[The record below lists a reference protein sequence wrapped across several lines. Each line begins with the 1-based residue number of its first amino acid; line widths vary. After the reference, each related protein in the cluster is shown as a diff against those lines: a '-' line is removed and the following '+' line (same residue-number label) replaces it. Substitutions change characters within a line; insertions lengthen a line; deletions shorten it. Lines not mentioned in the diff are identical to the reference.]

1 MNNYKGIVVLFFLL
15 TANISAS
22 TVDTVITYSPSM
34 KKEIKAVVILPDS
47 YSCLYNLP
55 VLYLL
60 HGSGGNY
67 ASLINI
73 MPVIKTLSDNYN
85 IIIICPDG
93 GGRSWYFDSPVDSL
107 FKYETYVSRE
117 LVDWIDNHY
126 KTIKNRNG
134 RAITGIS
141 MRGHGALYLAF
152 KHQDLYGAAG
162 SIMGGVDFR
171 PFPDEWDLKY
181 RLGPQSE
188 YPENWDKN
196 TVISQISKLSPN
208 SIKFM
213 FDCGTEDF
221 FYPANCR
228 LHQELLYWNIPHDFI
243 TRPGKHDYEYVNNS
257 IFFQALFFNEFFTKS
272 TDNN

>member
-93 GGRSWYFDSPVDSL
+93 GGRSWYFDSPVDPL

-141 MRGHGALYLAF
+141 MGGHGALYLAF

-221 FYPANCR
+221 F
-228 LHQELLYWNIPHDFI
+228 IPQI
-243 TRPGKHDYEYVNNS
+243 AGCTRN
-257 IFFQALFFNEFFTKS
+257 FFTGTSLMILLLVPGNMIMS
-272 TDNN
+272 T